1 VESYQQLFL
10 QKKLITAELV
20 KNKFTGEDQVD
31 YTLCKLIECHN
42 TDQIQVLELGTMKNY
57 YTTQKYLKEFLK
69 EHYKTSD
76 KYLSELNYKFITD
89 FEYFLRNR
97 KPETRQRELGN
108 NGVMKHLERL
118 CKMVNL
124 AIKMEWLDRNPF
136 QAYQLKFHKTDRQYL
151 TEKELKRIESKH
163 FEIARLDIV
172 KDLFVFSCY
181 TGLSYIDVC
190 NLTPENLVEKTEGSF
205 WLMSH
210 RQKTSTA
217 VKVPLLPQA
226 QAVIKKYE
234 NDVKVIAEGKLLPTL
249 SHQKLNC
256 YLKEIADVCAIK
268 KPLTFHIARH
278 TFATTITLTNG
289 VPIETVSKLLGHT
302 KISTTQIYAKVI
314 ESKLGHDMA
323 ALTKRMQGTENSS

>member
-226 QAVIKKYE
+226 QAVIKKY
-234 NDVKVIAEGKLLPTL
+234 
-249 SHQKLNC
+249 
-256 YLKEIADVCAIK
+256 
-268 KPLTFHIARH
+268 
-278 TFATTITLTNG
+278 
-289 VPIETVSKLLGHT
+289 
-302 KISTTQIYAKVI
+302 
-314 ESKLGHDMA
+314 
-323 ALTKRMQGTENSS
+323 